1 MTMPDDPHDQAEEL
15 LPWYATGQLEPA
27 DRMLV
32 ESHLSSC
39 ARCQRQLGV
48 ERRLIEEF
56 HSFDPQIDSGWAV
69 MRARVARQAGRPSRI
84 RSAIRGF
91 WALLRRPAV
100 ATLAVAQLAFVV
112 IAGTILLSLSRP
124 EYQAL
129 SSASATPPANII
141 VMFRADATEQDIREL
156 LKASGASLAGGPT
169 SADAYLLEV
178 PANRRTAALARLQA
192 DDDVQMAEP
201 IDGAAQ

>member
-1 MTMPDDPHDQAEEL
+1 MSDDPHDQAEEL
-15 LPWYATGQLEPA
+15 LPWYATGQLKPA

-56 HSFDPQIDSGWAV
+56 HSLDPQIDSGWA
-69 MRARVARQAGRPSRI
+69 MLRSRVAPHAGRSSRI
-84 RSAIRGF
+84 PSAIGDF

-100 ATLAVAQLAFVV
+100 ATLAAAQLAFVV
-112 IAGTILLSLSRP
+112 IAGIALLSLSHPTYR
-124 EYQAL
+124 AL
-129 SSASATPPANII
+129 GSDSATPTANII
-141 VMFRADATEQDIREL
+141 VMFRPDATEQDIRET

-178 PANRRTAALARLQA
+178 PANRRKAALVSLQS

-201 IDGAAQ
+201 IDGPAR

>member
-1 MTMPDDPHDQAEEL
+1 MPDEPHDQAEEL
-15 LPWYATGQLEPA
+15 LPWYATGQLDPA

-48 ERRLIEEF
+48 ERQLIDEF
-56 HSFDPQIDSGWAV
+56 HLLEPRIDTGWAL
-69 MRARVARQAGRPSRI
+69 MRARVAPQTARPSRI
-84 RSAIRGF
+84 PSAIRDV

-100 ATLAVAQLAFVV
+100 ATLAVAQIAFL
-112 IAGTILLSLSRP
+112 IMAGTVLMSLSRP
-124 EYQAL
+124 SYRAL
-129 SSASATPPANII
+129 GSPSATPTANII
-141 VMFRADATEQDIREL
+141 VMFRPEATEEDIRETL
-156 LKASGASLAGGPT
+156 RARDASLVGGPT
-169 SADAYLLEV
+169 LADAYLLQV
-178 PANRRTAALARLQA
+178 PANRRAAALMSLQS

>member
-1 MTMPDDPHDQAEEL
+1 MSDDLHDQAEEL

-56 HSFDPQIDSGWAV
+56 HSLEPQIDSGWAM
-69 MRARVARQAGRPSRI
+69 MRSRVAPHAGRPSRI
-84 RSAIRGF
+84 PTAIGDF
-91 WALLRRPAV
+91 WGLLRRPAV
-100 ATLAVAQLAFVV
+100 ATLAAAQLAFVV
-112 IAGTILLSLSRP
+112 IAGTALLSLSHPR
-124 EYQAL
+124 YRAL
-129 SSASATPPANII
+129 GSDSATPTANII
-141 VMFRADATEQDIREL
+141 VMFRPDATEQDIRET
-156 LKASGASLAGGPT
+156 LKASGASLVGGPT

-178 PANRRTAALARLQA
+178 PANRRKAALASLQS
-192 DDDVQMAEP
+192 DDDVKIAEP
-201 IDGAAQ
+201 IDGPAR